1 MKLVILAGGYGTRI
15 SEETSNKPKPMV
27 NIGGKP
33 ILWHIMTYYSKFGIN
48 EFIICL
54 GYKGEEIKRYFL
66 DYKNLNSD
74 LNIDLG
80 SQAVNI
86 LTKKSKE
93 NWKINLIDTG
103 LNTMTGGRLKFIKN
117 FLEKDEDFYFTY
129 GDGLA
134 NVNIKK
140 LLNFHKKHKKLC
152 TVTAIRQPTKYGKLQ
167 IQRDLVT
174 SFNEKNRNKIKNESW
189 INGGFFV
196 VNAKAIN
203 FVKSNK
209 SSWEFDVLIKL
220 VKLKSLKAYRHYG
233 FWQCMDTLKDK
244 LYLEEIWKKNKAPWK
259 IW

>member
-33 ILWHIMTYYSKFGIN
+33 ILWHIMKYYSKFGID

-66 DYKNLNSD
+66 NYRSLNSD

-80 SQAVNI
+80 SQSVNV
-86 LTKKSKE
+86 LTKKTKE

-103 LNTMTGGRLKFIKN
+103 LNTMTGGRLKFIKK
-117 FLEKDEDFYFTY
+117 FLKKDEDFYFTY

-134 NVNIKK
+134 NVNINK
-140 LLNFHKKHKKLC
+140 LSNFHKKHKKLC

-196 VNAKAIN
+196 VNSKAIS
-203 FVKSNK
+203 FVESNK
-209 SSWEFDVLIKL
+209 SSWEFDVLSKL

-259 IW
+259 NW